1 MTPTQRQTNLAS
13 FFFALGHKRRLM
25 VCELL
30 LRHGATG
37 LSFGSLQQKTHLC
50 ASTLC
55 HHLAHMDKGG
65 ILRRRIKANETWISI
80 DFNLLNTTQNGFSN
94 SCEQTVAITS
104 WQG

>member
-1 MTPTQRQTNLAS
+1 MKPTQRQTSLAS

-25 VCELL
+25 ICELL
-30 LRHGATG
+30 LQHGATG
-37 LSFGSLQQKTHLC
+37 LSFGLLQKKTHLC

-80 DFNLLNTTQNGFSN
+80 NYDLLNATQKGFSK
-94 SCEQTVAITS
+94 SCEGNVAIIT
-104 WQG
+104 